1 LTAEDSGSNLHQKGV
16 TASAVTGSWVVGPP
30 SSKSSNVLL
39 EGLMSDPSEKPN
51 SGTGCL
57 LRIYWMAVGYVIAAF
72 LVILIAEQ
80 KDDFYT
86 FKDILY
92 WLAVASIILARY
104 LDVQFMDGQTAE
116 GAPATM
122 KNWER
127 HSTVLGAAA
136 VLVWIACHMFLSTR
150 G

>member
-1 LTAEDSGSNLHQKGV
+1 VPDSSER
-16 TASAVTGSWVVGPP
+16 SATSA
-30 SSKSSNVLL
+30 
-39 EGLMSDPSEKPN
+39 
-51 SGTGCL
+51 GCL

-72 LVILIAEQ
+72 LVILITEQ
-80 KDDFYT
+80 KSDFYT

-92 WLAVASIILARY
+92 WLAVASVIAARY
-104 LDVQFMDGQTAE
+104 VDVQFMNGHTAD

-127 HSTVLGAAA
+127 YSTVLGGAA
-136 VLVWIACHMFLSTR
+136 VLVWIACHLYLSIR